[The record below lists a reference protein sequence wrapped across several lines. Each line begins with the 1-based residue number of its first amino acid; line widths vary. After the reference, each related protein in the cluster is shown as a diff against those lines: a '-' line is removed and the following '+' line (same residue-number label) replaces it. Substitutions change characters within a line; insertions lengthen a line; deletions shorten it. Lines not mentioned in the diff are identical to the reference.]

1 MQDSS
6 REENSLC
13 CARESCT
20 APEDDGD
27 DENAHTN
34 LRLIEV
40 NILGLELLV
49 EGFDS
54 SYVKTDWHDGIRA
67 RLTCLVEELREL
79 SGQIDDEDGKL
90 LCTTETSPDKASC
103 LLKNDNQVYL
113 AFSLFKN
120 RRCTLKG
127 HLLVYFSSLMSG
139 SSASSNFGGMSGL
152 LVW

>member
-20 APEDDGD
+20 AAEDGGD
-27 DENAHTN
+27 VENAHTN

-54 SYVKTDWHDGIRA
+54 SYVKTDWHDEIRA
-67 RLTCLVEELREL
+67 RLTCLVDELREL
-79 SGQIDDEDGKL
+79 SGQIADEDGKL
-90 LCTTETSPDKASC
+90 LCTMETSPDKASC
-103 LLKNDNQVYL
+103 LLESNIEVYL
-113 AFSLFKN
+113 AVSLFFHL
-120 RRCTLKG
+120 RCTLKG
-127 HLLVYFSSLMSG
+127 ISLFVSHLLCLVPLLPYFG
-139 SSASSNFGGMSGL
+139 EASGL
-152 LVW
+152 LIW